1 MEWLSKSRLFID
13 YRLYCIPW
21 NIPIVLPFVS
31 PLFYH
36 ELYTCIHPHCWIVY
50 VYIYIQ
56 TYLGVYN
63 THTYIYTRTIYVLVH
78 WQRNFVV
85 FWPSFL
91 LFKSPTLATS
101 IWAFLGLQ
109 ECMHRVKQRCQRCI
123 EARVVSSGGRWEVGL
138 SLRQINLYGFMDL
151 PQPWTGRK

>member
-1 MEWLSKSRLFID
+1 MKYSH
-13 YRLYCIPW
+13 CITIRVSIILPW
-21 NIPIVLPFVS
+21 IIYMYASTLLDSV
-31 PLFYH
+31 
-36 ELYTCIHPHCWIVY
+36 CI
-50 VYIYIQ
+50 YIYTNI
-56 TYLGVYN
+56 LGCLQH
-63 THTYIYTRTIYVLVH
+63 THIYIYTRTIYVLVH

-109 ECMHRVKQRCQRCI
+109 ECMHRVKQRCQRCQRCI